1 MNVWI
6 EVASHEESAVYV
18 PTAADMAEF
27 FEAESDVCR
36 ECGGPKCGADSPI
49 CTPCDIEQW
58 IVEME
63 NFRG

>member
-1 MNVWI
+1 MFEMSDAGT
-6 EVASHEESAVYV
+6 EVFV

-27 FEAESDVCR
+27 FDTEDADVCR

-58 IVEME
+58 VIEMQ
-63 NFRG
+63 NFNG